1 MCLFC
6 TAVPM
11 TFALGARA
19 HAKHIEKRKTAEARG
34 EPPPKFV
41 TVRTI
46 QHATAVASVTLVV
59 GAVIYHG
66 VISPQVGMGT

>member
-19 HAKHIEKRKTAEARG
+19 HAKHIERRKAAEARG

-41 TVRTI
+41 NVTVI
-46 QHATAVASVTLVV
+46 QRATAVAAVGLVA
-59 GAVIYHG
+59 GAVIYHTTVAPQLG
-66 VISPQVGMGT
+66 V

>member
-19 HAKHIEKRKTAEARG
+19 HAKHIERRKVAEARG

-41 TVRTI
+41 NVTVI
-46 QHATAVASVTLVV
+46 QRATAVAAVGLVA
-59 GAVIYHG
+59 GAVIYHTA
-66 VISPQVGMGT
+66 VAPQLGA

>member
-19 HAKHIEKRKTAEARG
+19 HAKHIEKRKAGEARG
-34 EPPPKFV
+34 EPPPKFIS
-41 TVRTI
+41 VRVI
-46 QHATAVASVTLVV
+46 QRATAVATITLVV

-66 VISPQVGMGT
+66 VISPQVGIGT